1 MSNAI
6 AVINNITTAVSAQ
19 VRGYISQG
27 SLQLPANYSADNA
40 LKAAMLMLPDVRDAN
55 KIPVLQ
61 SCTQESVK
69 GALLSMCIQGLN
81 PDKKQCYFIAY
92 GERLTLSRSYFGDI
106 AVAKQVDPDIEDIFP
121 AAVFQGDK
129 FEYEIKR
136 GKIVNIAHAQKLENK
151 NKPIVAAYA
160 TVVYKDGREVS
171 TVMTWEQITQAWR
184 QSQTK
189 PVNPDGSIKPDST
202 HGKYPEEMA
211 KKTVVH
217 RACKPIID
225 SSDDSNLVVKYA
237 KQSDEDAGAAEVGQ
251 EISEKANKTAIDV
264 EFTDVP
270 RCDPDTGEVINTPPS
285 APAGEADP
293 F

>member
-1 MSNAI
+1 MSNALS
-6 AVINNITTAVSAQ
+6 VINNITTAVATQ
-19 VRGYISQG
+19 VRGYVSQG
-27 SLQLPANYSADNA
+27 SLQLPANYSAENA
-40 LKAAMLMLPDVRDAN
+40 LKAAMLILPEVKDAN
-55 KIPVLQ
+55 KVPVLK
-61 SCTQESVK
+61 SCTQDSIK
-69 GALLSMCIQGLN
+69 GALLSMCVQGLN

-106 AVAKQVDPDIEDIFP
+106 AVAKQVDPGIEDVYA
-121 AAVFQGDK
+121 AAVFRDDEFSYK
-129 FEYEIKR
+129 INR
-136 GKIVNIAHAQKLENK
+136 GKIVEINHTQKLENK
-151 NKPIVAAYA
+151 NGPIKAAYA

-171 TVMTWEQITQAWR
+171 TVMTWAQITQAWK

-189 PVNPDGSIKPDST
+189 PVNADGSIKPDST

-225 SSDDSNLVVKYA
+225 SSDDSNLVVRYA
-237 KQSDEDAGAAEVGQ
+237 KQSSDEADAAEVEQ
-251 EISEKANKTAIDV
+251 EIRENANKEAIDAD
-264 EFTDVP
+264 FTEIP
-270 RCDPDTGEVINTPPS
+270 QCDPATGEVIDS